1 MLWYPFFSM
10 RSGFMIRFISRGAV
24 PLLCLFFLLSC
35 SGGGGEGDLLTQ
47 CAASDASFIAVFPPA
62 YEGGESV
69 RCGGLRSGDTVTLT
83 AEEPER
89 LAGVRVILTR
99 TVDGGYRIE
108 LDGPDFPAPVPVD
121 PRAARFLT
129 DVFVLLYG
137 DGGDGEAGAAESESA
152 SLLLPTAARSGEE
165 TVFRRPLG
173 TVVFGEDGAPVRVSC
188 RDMAGRVRTVVLEE
202 YVSAG
207 P

>member
-1 MLWYPFFSM
+1 
-10 RSGFMIRFISRGAV
+10 MIRFIFRGAV
-24 PLLCLFFLLSC
+24 PFLCLLVFLVSC
-35 SGGGGEGDLLTQ
+35 SRGSGGAEGDLLSR

-62 YEGGESV
+62 YEGGEAV
-69 RCGGLRSGDTVTLT
+69 RCGGSRSGDTVTLT

-89 LAGVRVILTR
+89 LAGVRVVLTR
-99 TVDGGYRIE
+99 TGDGGYRVEI
-108 LDGPDFPAPVPVD
+108 DGPDFPAPAPVD

-137 DGGDGEAGAAESESA
+137 DGGGGETGSVEAA
-152 SLLLPTAARSGEE
+152 SLLLPTAGRSGEE

-188 RDMAGRVRTVVLEE
+188 RDMAGRERTVVLEE
-202 YVSAG
+202 YASAG

>member
-1 MLWYPFFSM
+1 
-10 RSGFMIRFISRGAV
+10 MIRFIFRGAV

-35 SGGGGEGDLLTQ
+35 SRAGGEGDLLSR
-47 CAASDASFIAVFPPA
+47 CAASDASFVAVFPPA

-69 RCGGLRSGDTVTLT
+69 RCGGSRSGDTVTLT
-83 AEEPER
+83 AEKPER
-89 LAGVRVILTR
+89 LAGVRVVLTR
-99 TVDGGYRIE
+99 TGDGGYRVEI
-108 LDGPDFPAPVPVD
+108 DGPDFPAPAPVD

-137 DGGDGEAGAAESESA
+137 DGGGRETGSVEAA
-152 SLLLPTAARSGEE
+152 SLLLPTAGRRGQE

-173 TVVFGEDGAPVRVSC
+173 TVTFGEDGAPVRVSC
-188 RDMAGRVRTVVLEE
+188 RDMAGRERTVVLEE
-202 YVSAG
+202 YASAG

>member
-1 MLWYPFFSM
+1 MLWYPFFSV
-10 RSGFMIRFISRGAV
+10 RSGFMIRFIFRGAV

-35 SGGGGEGDLLTQ
+35 SRAGGEGDLLSR
-47 CAASDASFIAVFPPA
+47 CAASDASFVAVFPPA
-62 YEGGESV
+62 YEGGEAV
-69 RCGGLRSGDTVTLT
+69 RCGGIRSGDTVTLT

-89 LAGVRVILTR
+89 LAGVRVVLTR
-99 TVDGGYRIE
+99 TGDGGYRVEI
-108 LDGPDFPAPVPVD
+108 DGPDFPAPAPVD

-137 DGGDGEAGAAESESA
+137 DGGGGETGSVEAA
-152 SLLLPTAARSGEE
+152 SLLLPTVGRSGEE

-188 RDMAGRVRTVVLEE
+188 RDMAGRERTVVLEE
-202 YVSAG
+202 YASAG